1 MADLKIVIGG
11 DARQLQD
18 ELKKSQ
24 AEISK
29 TAIEANKLDSS
40 LKKTTA
46 SAGQSIFNLTEKLRT
61 LQSSVFTEKD
71 RLKIA
76 SYNKEIK
83 NTEIEIAKLNALGT
97 TSGGAGAFSGIA
109 SGAGKAFSAVRKL
122 AYILP
127 GVGIAGIIGFA
138 AEPIAAFIGKLFE
151 ATEAEKKLAKQ
162 AEELKKFNEETA
174 KNYGK
179 EISTLE
185 ILRGAIES
193 TTLPMAKRLQAI
205 KDLKKEFPGLF
216 DGLTNEQLLTGNV
229 ANAYNIAAAA
239 ILRKAKASA
248 AASEIERIA
257 AEKLK
262 ILQNSED
269 DAKKTNETIK
279 NIKKVNDFYKDGFTI
294 RNVTIQKQQEY
305 ILDAFNKR
313 KKVGQDELNDL
324 NKQQQFYLGIAIA
337 GADQTIKVEE
347 KKAEKIKKVREKS
360 VKEEKD
366 LILIALK
373 NNVYRTVGNPIKIE
387 PVVLVQPKVKNTG
400 WMKDIIDE
408 YLRKQKE
415 FEQMVSSFQQLVSD
429 SIKSTAVDAVS
440 SIGEVI
446 GAAIGGKGD
455 AMKGIFTE
463 LFMSVGSQLQQLGKF
478 LIQSAIKVE
487 IAKKA
492 FKKLLANPVA
502 AIAVGIGL
510 VALGALIKAQMS
522 KQAPG
527 FATGVRNFGGG
538 TALVGERGP
547 ELVQLPS
554 GSNVVPNGQL
564 NAMSGGG
571 NAYIMET
578 VIRGQD
584 LAVVLKRANQTIS
597 RNG

>member
-11 DARQLQD
+11 DARQLQE

-76 SYNKEIK
+76 SYNREIK

-109 SGAGKAFSAVRKL
+109 SGAGKAFSAVRQL

-138 AEPIAAFIGKLFE
+138 TEPIIKWLTEVKKATGDVKILEDTLAAGAKGS
-151 ATEAEKKLAKQ
+151 AEEVARLSILKDKIDDLSKPQAERIRLAKIYNETAAEGNKININEIDNLTAINLQ
-162 AEELKKFNEETA
+162 IDKQIGLIERQSLAKAAQNEISRFADKQILAEEQ
-174 KNYGK
+174 
-179 EISTLE
+179 
-185 ILRGAIES
+185 
-193 TTLPMAKRLQAI
+193 LQAA
-205 KDLKKEFPGLF
+205 LRTT
-216 DGLTNEQLLTGNV
+216 GLTEDQVAKSIDNRIKAQNKLLDNQKKSLDVGGINKIIPIDPKFKESIAQVELVDQKLEGLLLRKRMAAYELNRVIQLLKPS
-229 ANAYNIAAAA
+229 
-239 ILRKAKASA
+239 LS
-248 AASEIERIA
+248 
-257 AEKLK
+257 
-262 ILQNSED
+262 D
-269 DAKKTNETIK
+269 DS
-279 NIKKVNDFYKDGFTI
+279 FTTKPI
-294 RNVTIQKQQEY
+294 
-305 ILDAFNKR
+305 
-313 KKVGQDELNDL
+313 
-324 NKQQQFYLGIAIA
+324 
-337 GADQTIKVEE
+337 
-347 KKAEKIKKVREKS
+347 KIKPDKIEV
-360 VKEEKD
+360 VPPEEKD

-373 NNVYRTVGNPIKIE
+373 NNVYRSVGDPIKIKPVITIE
-387 PVVLVQPKVKNTG
+387 PVIKNTG
-400 WMKDIIDE
+400 WMQDIIDKAIAD
-408 YLRKQKE
+408 RA
-415 FEQMVSSFQQLVSD
+415 QMAAIAKGFNDIIQ
-429 SIKSTAVDAVS
+429 STVVDGLS
-440 SIGEVI
+440 GLGESIGN
-446 GAAIGGKGD
+446 AIGGGGFENIF
-455 AMKGIFTE
+455 KGIFTTLSSGLKE
-463 LFMSVGSQLQQLGKF
+463 LGKY
-478 LIQSAIKVE
+478 LIKTYGIIAIVQK
-487 IAKKA
+487 IK
-492 FKKLLANPVA
+492 FSNPVLGVA
-502 AIAVGIGL
+502 MGVGL
-510 VALGALIKAQMS
+510 VALGALISSQISKTKA
-522 KQAPG
+522 

>member
-11 DARQLQD
+11 DARQLQE

-24 AEISK
+24 AEIRK

-109 SGAGKAFSAVRKL
+109 SGAGKAFSAVRQL

-138 AEPIAAFIGKLFE
+138 TEPIAAYIGKLFE
-151 ATEAEKKLAKQ
+151 ATEAEKKLAQQ

-205 KDLKKEFPGLF
+205 KDLRKEFPGLF
-216 DGLTNEQLLTGNV
+216 DGLTNEQLLTGKV
-229 ANAYNIAAAA
+229 ANAYDLAAAA
-239 ILRKAKASA
+239 ILRKAKAQAASSRVAELAGKQLEIDLQAAKDLETTTRLIAEAKASKGSSLFGGAGSTTVGQEQA
-248 AASEIERIA
+248 AALNIFNKKQALRD
-257 AEKLK
+257 AEKADLQKQLDFYLK
-262 ILQNSED
+262 IAVD
-269 DAKKTNETIK
+269 
-279 NIKKVNDFYKDGFTI
+279 
-294 RNVTIQKQQEY
+294 
-305 ILDAFNKR
+305 
-313 KKVGQDELNDL
+313 
-324 NKQQQFYLGIAIA
+324 

-347 KKAEKIKKVREKS
+347 KKAEKVKKIREKS
-360 VKEEKD
+360 TKDEVENIRVNLPAQLKEVPTPVIYFRTEILPMGKSAKNIMDEIERVRKEAAQRLESFKD
-366 LILIALK
+366 MFASIGQDIIVSFAEGIGNAVAGKGFSQFFQNIFASVGAGLKKLGIYFLAGSKLISQIKKLILTIPALSAVAAIGLIALGTAIQAGASK
-373 NNVYRTVGNPIKIE
+373 N
-387 PVVLVQPKVKNTG
+387 
-400 WMKDIIDE
+400 
-408 YLRKQKE
+408 
-415 FEQMVSSFQQLVSD
+415 
-429 SIKSTAVDAVS
+429 A
-440 SIGEVI
+440 
-446 GAAIGGKGD
+446 
-455 AMKGIFTE
+455 
-463 LFMSVGSQLQQLGKF
+463 
-478 LIQSAIKVE
+478 
-487 IAKKA
+487 
-492 FKKLLANPVA
+492 
-502 AIAVGIGL
+502 
-510 VALGALIKAQMS
+510 
-522 KQAPG
+522 

-547 ELVQLPS
+547 ELVQLPA